1 MMTGARLPTSR
12 QVLLCFMAHH
22 SATVTVREASNITTD
37 TVFLFYQ
44 KARIPT
50 IANTK
55 MAAAII
61 KLFMGMK
68 ELQKINVAERKNDK
82 NNKKQQR
89 IVVLKEKLEKT
100 IKFWPRDA
108 FDRISI
114 EEDRQFLTSM
124 TGHRGAA
131 MAGAD

>member
-1 MMTGARLPTSR
+1 MT
-12 QVLLCFMAHH
+12 HH
-22 SATVTVREASNITTD
+22 SATVTVREAANITTD
-37 TVFLFYQ
+37 TVSLFYQ
-44 KARIPT
+44 KARIPI

-68 ELQKINVAERKNDK
+68 ELQKINVAERKNYK

-108 FDRISI
+108 FDRIPI

-131 MAGAD
+131 RS